1 MNNEQGLAKLELS
14 YSARKAL
21 SVHIGEAAGSEIADL
36 LVRMANQIEE
46 LKRTKV
52 SITPVIPQPR
62 ADRSPLAA
70 LDNEVF

>member
-1 MNNEQGLAKLELS
+1 MMDPNLDKLELS

-21 SVHIGEAAGSEIADL
+21 SVHIGVAAGNEIADL
-36 LVRMANQIEE
+36 LLRMATQIEE

-52 SITPVIPQPR
+52 SVTPVTPQ
-62 ADRSPLAA
+62 AKAERSPLAA

>member
-1 MNNEQGLAKLELS
+1 MSTDPNLSKLELS
-14 YSARKAL
+14 YSTRKAL
-21 SVHIGEAAGSEIADL
+21 SVHIGEAAGQEIADL

-52 SITPVIPQPR
+52 NVTPVIPQPK
-62 ADRSPLAA
+62 AERSPLAA